1 MPGAFITV
9 DVGDSSEK
17 FSGEIDSAFEKIL
30 DGVNRLSE
38 GESAQ
43 SLAASAPQNPTTVSE
58 MAESIFSGAYLDWLA
73 AQPGQGESI
82 ANELQGWACDKDLV
96 NTDVQSLDVVFLI
109 SRSQLDTL
117 KKSLDRIIDAGVRS
131 RVRGTDFFS
140 QIQSIVGQAA
150 VNPTQLGA
158 TPDAASIRGFLQGLP
173 YNSEVLS
180 LSTEEWRSM
189 PAQDQTALLDRLQAR
204 ITYYETIN
212 ADTTAWR
219 ALNDGDESSA
229 FVAAIPLDQ
238 LP

>member
-1 MPGAFITV
+1 MA
-9 DVGDSSEK
+9 SM
-17 FSGEIDSAFEKIL
+17 
-30 DGVNRLSE
+30 
-38 GESAQ
+38 AQ
-43 SLAASAPQNPTTVSE
+43 S
-58 MAESIFSGAYLDWLA
+58 IFRGAYLDWLA

-150 VNPTQLGA
+150 VNPAQLGA
-158 TPDAASIRGFLQGLP
+158 SPDAASIRGFLQGLP

-180 LSTEEWRSM
+180 LSSEEWKSM

-219 ALNDGDESSA
+219 ALNDGDEPSA